1 MSFDENVSVHY
12 THGNLL
18 NAVKIGIE
26 QLGKTSSSITVEDL
40 APLDEFH
47 IGGRQ
52 ASENFFD
59 QLNFSA
65 EDHLV
70 DVGCGLGGA
79 SRFVAKRY
87 NSKVTGIDLTPEY
100 IETGEALCTWLGL
113 DNLVDLQQGSALN
126 MPFED
131 DVFDG
136 GYMMHVGMNIKDK
149 IELYKEIFRVLRSG
163 ANFGVYDVMMVEEGE
178 LMYPVPW
185 ATTANESK
193 VASPGQYKQAMEEAG
208 FSVTAENNRHEF
220 ALSFFEQLRK
230 NSSNAGG
237 PSPLGIHILM
247 GDNSAAKV
255 QNMIKNV
262 SAGHIAPVELIARKN

>member
-1 MSFDENVSVHY
+1 MSFDENVSEHY

-18 NAVKIGIE
+18 NAVKSGIE

-59 QLNFSA
+59 QLSFSA
-65 EDHLV
+65 EDHLI

-79 SRFVAKRY
+79 SRFVAKKY
-87 NSKVTGIDLTPEY
+87 DSKVTGIDLTPDY
-100 IETGEALCTWLGL
+100 IETGKALCTWLGL

-149 IELYKEIFRVLRSG
+149 IGLYKEICRVLRSG
-163 ANFGVYDVMMVEEGE
+163 ASFGVYDVMMVKEGE
-178 LMYPVPW
+178 LIYPVPW
-185 ATTANESK
+185 ATTTNESK

-208 FSVTAENNRHEF
+208 FRVTAENNRREF

-237 PSPLGIHILM
+237 PPPLGIHILM
-247 GDNSAAKV
+247 GNNSAAKI

>member
-126 MPFED
+126 MPFKD
-131 DVFDG
+131 DIFDG

-149 IELYKEIFRVLRSG
+149 IGLYKEIFRVLRSG

-230 NSSNAGG
+230 NSSNVGG
-237 PSPLGIHILM
+237 PAPLGIHILM

>member
-1 MSFDENVSVHY
+1 MSFDENVSEHY

-18 NAVKIGIE
+18 NAVKRGIE

-100 IETGEALCTWLGL
+100 IETGKALCTWLGL
-113 DNLVDLQQGSALN
+113 DNRVDLQQGSALN
-126 MPFED
+126 LPFEK

-136 GYMMHVGMNIKDK
+136 GYMMHVGMNIQDK
-149 IELYKEIFRVLRSG
+149 IGLYKEIFRVLRPG
-163 ANFGVYDVMMVEEGE
+163 ADFGVYDVMRVEEGE

-185 ATTANESK
+185 ASTANESN
-193 VASPGQYKQAMEEAG
+193 VASPEQYKQAIEEAG
-208 FSVTAENNRHEF
+208 FKVTSENNRHEF
-220 ALSFFEQLRK
+220 ALSFFEQLQK
-230 NSSNAGG
+230 HSNKAEG
-237 PSPLGIHILM
+237 PPPLGIHILM
-247 GDNSAAKV
+247 GNNSAAKV

-262 SAGHIAPVELIARKN
+262 SAGLISPVELIARKI

>member
-1 MSFDENVSVHY
+1 MSFDENVSAHY

-18 NAVKIGIE
+18 SAVKNGIE
-26 QLGKTSSSITVEDL
+26 LLGKTSSSITVEDL

-52 ASENFFD
+52 ASENFLD

-65 EDHLV
+65 KDHLI

-87 NSKVTGIDLTPEY
+87 SSKVTGIDLTPEY

-113 DNLVDLQQGSALN
+113 DDLVNLQQGSALS
-126 MPFED
+126 MPFD
-131 DVFDG
+131 DGAFDG

-149 IELYKEIFRVLRSG
+149 IGLYKEIFRVLRSG
-163 ANFGVYDVMMVEEGE
+163 AKFGVYDVMMVEEGE

-185 ATTANESK
+185 ATTASESE

-208 FSVTAENNRHEF
+208 FSVIAEDNRHEF

-230 NSSNAGG
+230 NSSNIGG
-237 PSPLGIHILM
+237 PPPLGIHILM
-247 GDNSAAKV
+247 GNDSANKV
-255 QNMIKNV
+255 QNMIQNV
-262 SAGHIAPVELIARKN
+262 SYGYIAPVELIAKKI